1 MDRMPLVSV
10 QSISY
15 NYNSEVV
22 LENVS
27 FNVEEGDFLGIIGPN
42 GAGKTTLF
50 KCILGLLN
58 TYSGRITVLNEDIK
72 KNKKIFTK
80 IGYIPQKKSIDQ
92 KFPLTVEELVSLSL
106 TRKTSM
112 NVVYEILK
120 QVGLYNMKNKLIGQL
135 SGGQQQR
142 VLIAK
147 ALVNNPILLMLDE
160 PTNELDQKSQNDFY
174 FLLKELNEKN
184 KITIMWTSHDMNA
197 VNKYAN
203 KVSCINK
210 RMFFHGDKEE
220 FFSNEDHLKNYSESP
235 MQIHMHTHDV

>member
-1 MDRMPLVSV
+1 MPLVSV

-15 NYNSEVV
+15 SYNSESV

-27 FNVEEGDFLGIIGPN
+27 FDIEEGDFLGIIGPN

-50 KCILGLLN
+50 HCMLGLLN
-58 TYSGRITVLNEDIK
+58 SYSGRITILNQDIK
-72 KNKKIFTK
+72 KYKKIFSK

-106 TRKTSM
+106 YKSTSK
-112 NVVYEILK
+112 NLVLEILK
-120 QVGLYNMKNKLIGQL
+120 QVGLEKMKNKTIGQL

-147 ALVNNPILLMLDE
+147 ALVNNPIILMFDE
-160 PTNELDQKSQNDFY
+160 PTNELDPQSQNDFY
-174 FLLKELNEKN
+174 SLLKELNEKN
-184 KITIMWTSHDMNA
+184 KITIIWSSHDMDA

-210 RMFFHGDKEE
+210 KMFFHGDKGE
-220 FFSNEDHLKNYSESP
+220 FFSSEDHLKNYSEST
-235 MQIHMHTHDV
+235 MQIHMHSHDM

>member
-1 MDRMPLVSV
+1 MSLVSV

-22 LENVS
+22 LKNVS
-27 FNVEEGDFLGIIGPN
+27 LNVEEGDFLGIIGPN

-50 KCILGLLN
+50 QCILGLLN
-58 TYSGRITVLNEDIK
+58 TYSGRITILNEDVK

-147 ALVNNPILLMLDE
+147 ALVNNPIILMLDE
-160 PTNELDQKSQNDFY
+160 PTNELDQKSQDDFY

-184 KITIMWTSHDMNA
+184 KITIMWTSHDLNA

-210 RMFFHGDKEE
+210 KMFFHGDKEE

-235 MQIHMHTHDV
+235 MQIHMHTHDI

>member
-1 MDRMPLVSV
+1 MPLVSV
-10 QSISY
+10 ESISY
-15 NYNSEVV
+15 NYNLEVV

-50 KCILGLLN
+50 QCILGLLN
-58 TYSGRITVLNEDIK
+58 TYSGRITILNEDIK
-72 KNKKIFTK
+72 KNKNIFTK

-112 NVVYEILK
+112 NVVYDMLK

-147 ALVNNPILLMLDE
+147 ALVNNPIILMLDE

-210 RMFFHGDKEE
+210 KMFFHGDKEE
-220 FFSNEDHLKNYSESP
+220 FFSNEDHLNNYSESS
-235 MQIHMHTHDV
+235 MQAHMHTHVI

>member
-1 MDRMPLVSV
+1 MALVSV
-10 QSISY
+10 RSVSY
-15 NYNSEVV
+15 KYNSESV

-27 FNVEEGDFLGIIGPN
+27 FNVEEGEFLGIIGPN

-50 KCILGLLN
+50 HCMLGLLN
-58 TYSGRITVLNEDIK
+58 TYSGRITILNQDIK

-92 KFPLTVEELVSLSL
+92 KFPLTVQELVSLSL
-106 TRKTSM
+106 TRETPK
-112 NVVYEILK
+112 NVVFEILK
-120 QVGLYNMKNKLIGQL
+120 QVGLYNMKNKTIGQL

-147 ALVNNPILLMLDE
+147 ALVNNPTILMLDE
-160 PTNELDQKSQNDFY
+160 PTNELDQKSQHDFY

-184 KITIMWTSHDMNA
+184 KITIIWTSHDMDA

-210 RMFFHGDKEE
+210 RMFFHGDKSE
-220 FFSNEDHLKNYSESP
+220 FFSNEDHLRNYSEST
-235 MQIHMHTHDV
+235 MQIHMHEHDV

>member
-1 MDRMPLVSV
+1 MPLVSV

-15 NYNSEVV
+15 SYNSESV

-27 FNVEEGDFLGIIGPN
+27 FDIEEGDFLGIIGPN

-50 KCILGLLN
+50 HCMLGLLN
-58 TYSGRITVLNEDIK
+58 SYSGRITILNQDIK
-72 KNKKIFTK
+72 RYKKIFSK

-106 TRKTSM
+106 YKSTSK
-112 NVVYEILK
+112 NLVLEILK
-120 QVGLYNMKNKLIGQL
+120 QVGLEKMKNKTIGQL

-147 ALVNNPILLMLDE
+147 ALVNNPIILMFDE
-160 PTNELDQKSQNDFY
+160 PTNELDPQSQNNFY
-174 FLLKELNEKN
+174 SLLKELNEKN
-184 KITIMWTSHDMNA
+184 KITIIWSSHDMDA

-210 RMFFHGDKEE
+210 KMFFHGDKGE
-220 FFSNEDHLKNYSESP
+220 FFSSEDHLKNYSEST
-235 MQIHMHTHDV
+235 MQIHMHSHDM

>member
-1 MDRMPLVSV
+1 MSLVSV
-10 QSISY
+10 QSVSY
-15 NYNSEVV
+15 KYNSESV

-27 FNVEEGDFLGIIGPN
+27 FDIEEGDFLGIIGPN

-50 KCILGLLN
+50 HCMLGLLN
-58 TYSGRITVLNEDIK
+58 SYSGKITILNHNIK
-72 KNKKIFTK
+72 KYKKILKK

-106 TRKTSM
+106 PRNTSKTI
-112 NVVYEILK
+112 VLEILK
-120 QVGLYNMKNKLIGQL
+120 QVRLYTLKDRTIGQL

-147 ALVNNPILLMLDE
+147 ALVNNPIILMLDE
-160 PTNELDQKSQNDFY
+160 PTNELDPKSQSDFY
-174 FLLKELNEKN
+174 SLLKELNEKN
-184 KITIMWTSHDMNA
+184 KITIIWSSHDMDA

-210 RMFFHGDKEE
+210 RMFFHGDKGK
-220 FFSNEDHLKNYSESP
+220 FFSSEDNIKNYSEST
-235 MQIHMHTHDV
+235 MQIHMHSHDM

>member
-1 MDRMPLVSV
+1 MPLVSV
-10 QSISY
+10 ESISY

-50 KCILGLLN
+50 QCILGLLN
-58 TYSGRITVLNEDIK
+58 TYSGRITILNEDIK
-72 KNKKIFTK
+72 ENNKIFTK

-106 TRKTSM
+106 TRRTSM
-112 NVVYEILK
+112 NVVYDILK
-120 QVGLYNMKNKLIGQL
+120 QVGLYKMKNKLIGQL

-147 ALVNNPILLMLDE
+147 ALVNNPIILMLDE

-220 FFSNEDHLKNYSESP
+220 FFSNEDHLKNYSESS
-235 MQIHMHTHDV
+235 MQTHMHTHFI

>member
-1 MDRMPLVSV
+1 MPLVSV
-10 QSISY
+10 QSVSY
-15 NYNSEVV
+15 KYNSESV

-27 FNVEEGDFLGIIGPN
+27 FDIEEGDFLGIIGPN

-50 KCILGLLN
+50 HCMLGLLN
-58 TYSGRITVLNEDIK
+58 SYSGRITILNQDIK
-72 KNKKIFTK
+72 KYKKIFKK

-106 TRKTSM
+106 PRNTSK
-112 NVVYEILK
+112 NIVLEILK
-120 QVGLYNMKNKLIGQL
+120 QVRLFTMKDKIIGQL

-147 ALVNNPILLMLDE
+147 ALVNNPIILILDE
-160 PTNELDQKSQNDFY
+160 PTNELDPKSQNDFY
-174 FLLKELNEKN
+174 SLLKELNEKN
-184 KITIMWTSHDMNA
+184 KITIIWSSHDMDA

-210 RMFFHGDKEE
+210 RMFFHGDKRE
-220 FFSNEDHLKNYSESP
+220 FFSSEDHLKNYSEST
-235 MQIHMHTHDV
+235 MQIHMHSHDM

>member
-1 MDRMPLVSV
+1 MPLVSV

-50 KCILGLLN
+50 QCILGLLN
-58 TYSGRITVLNEDIK
+58 TYSGRITILNEDIK
-72 KNKKIFTK
+72 INKKIFTK

-112 NVVYEILK
+112 NIVYDILK

-147 ALVNNPILLMLDE
+147 ALVNNPIILMLDE
-160 PTNELDQKSQNDFY
+160 PTNELDQKSQDDFY
-174 FLLKELNEKN
+174 FLLKDLNEKN

-220 FFSNEDHLKNYSESP
+220 FFSNEDHLKNYSESS
-235 MQIHMHTHDV
+235 MQIHFHTHVI

>member
-1 MDRMPLVSV
+1 MALVSV
-10 QSISY
+10 QSVSY
-15 NYNSEVV
+15 KYNSESV

-27 FNVEEGDFLGIIGPN
+27 FNIEEGDFLGIIGPN

-50 KCILGLLN
+50 HCMLGLLN
-58 TYSGRITVLNEDIK
+58 TYSGRITILNQDIK

-92 KFPLTVEELVSLSL
+92 KFPLTVQELVSLSL
-106 TRKTSM
+106 TRETPK
-112 NVVYEILK
+112 NVVFEILK
-120 QVGLYNMKNKLIGQL
+120 QVGLYNMKNKTIGQL

-147 ALVNNPILLMLDE
+147 ALVNNPTILMLDE
-160 PTNELDQKSQNDFY
+160 PTNELDQKSQHDFY

-184 KITIMWTSHDMNA
+184 KITIIWTSHDMDA

-210 RMFFHGDKEE
+210 RMFFHGDKSE
-220 FFSNEDHLKNYSESP
+220 FFSNEVHLRNYSEST
-235 MQIHMHTHDV
+235 MQIHMHEHDV

>member
-1 MDRMPLVSV
+1 MPLVSV
-10 QSISY
+10 QSVSY
-15 NYNSEVV
+15 NYNSESV

-27 FNVEEGDFLGIIGPN
+27 FDVEEGDFLGIIGPN

-50 KCILGLLN
+50 HCMLGLLN
-58 TYSGRITVLNEDIK
+58 SYSGKITILNQDIK
-72 KNKKIFTK
+72 KYKKIFRK

-112 NVVYEILK
+112 NVVYDILK

-147 ALVNNPILLMLDE
+147 SLVNNPIILMLDE

-220 FFSNEDHLKNYSESP
+220 FFSNEDHLKNYSESS
-235 MQIHMHTHDV
+235 MQTHMHTHVI

>member
-1 MDRMPLVSV
+1 MPLVSV
-10 QSISY
+10 QSVSY
-15 NYNSEVV
+15 KYNSESV

-50 KCILGLLN
+50 HCMLGLLN
-58 TYSGRITVLNEDIK
+58 TYSGRITILNQDIK
-72 KNKKIFTK
+72 KNTKIFTK

-92 KFPLTVEELVSLSL
+92 KFPLTVQELVSLSL
-106 TRKTSM
+106 TRETPK
-112 NVVYEILK
+112 NVVFEILK
-120 QVGLYNMKNKLIGQL
+120 QVGLYNMKNKTIGQL

-147 ALVNNPILLMLDE
+147 ALVNNPTILMLDE
-160 PTNELDQKSQNDFY
+160 PTNELDQKSQHDFY

-184 KITIMWTSHDMNA
+184 KITIIWTSHDMDA

-210 RMFFHGDKEE
+210 RMFFHGDKSE
-220 FFSNEDHLKNYSESP
+220 FFSNEDHLRNYSEST
-235 MQIHMHTHDV
+235 MQIHMHEHDV

>member
-1 MDRMPLVSV
+1 MSLVSV

-50 KCILGLLN
+50 QCILGLLN
-58 TYSGRITVLNEDIK
+58 TYSGRITVLNEDVK

-147 ALVNNPILLMLDE
+147 ALVNNPIILMLDE
-160 PTNELDQKSQNDFY
+160 PTNELDQKSQDDFY

-184 KITIMWTSHDMNA
+184 KITIIWTSNDMNA

-210 RMFFHGDKEE
+210 KMFFHGDKEE

-235 MQIHMHTHDV
+235 MQIHMHTHNI

>member
-1 MDRMPLVSV
+1 MPLVSV
-10 QSISY
+10 ESISY

-50 KCILGLLN
+50 QCILGLLN
-58 TYSGRITVLNEDIK
+58 TYSGRITILNEDIK
-72 KNKKIFTK
+72 KNNKIFTK

-106 TRKTSM
+106 TRKTPM
-112 NVVYEILK
+112 NVAYDIMK

-147 ALVNNPILLMLDE
+147 ALVNNPIILMLDE

-220 FFSNEDHLKNYSESP
+220 FFSNEDHLKNYSESS
-235 MQIHMHTHDV
+235 MQTHMHTHFI

>member
-1 MDRMPLVSV
+1 MALVSV
-10 QSISY
+10 QSVSY
-15 NYNSEVV
+15 FYNSEIV

-50 KCILGLLN
+50 QCILGLLN
-58 TYSGRITVLNEDIK
+58 SYSGKITILNKDIK
-72 KNKKIFTK
+72 KEKKIFAK
-80 IGYIPQKKSIDQ
+80 IGYIPQKKSIDP
-92 KFPLTVEELVSLSL
+92 KFPLTVQELVALTL

-112 NVVYEILK
+112 TIVDDTLR
-120 QVGLYNMKNKLIGQL
+120 QVGLYNIKNKLIGQL

-147 ALVNNPILLMLDE
+147 ALVNNPLILMLDE

-174 FLLKELNEKN
+174 SLLQELNKKN
-184 KITIMWTSHDMNA
+184 NITIIWTSHDMNA

-210 RMFFHGDKEE
+210 KMFFHGKKEE
-220 FFSNEDHLKNYSESP
+220 FFSNAEHLKQYSESS
-235 MQIHMHTHDV
+235 MHIHMNTHIK

>member
-1 MDRMPLVSV
+1 MALVSV
-10 QSISY
+10 RSVSY
-15 NYNSEVV
+15 KYNSESV

-50 KCILGLLN
+50 HCMLGLLN
-58 TYSGRITVLNEDIK
+58 TYSGRITILNQDIK

-92 KFPLTVEELVSLSL
+92 KFPLTVQELVSLSL
-106 TRKTSM
+106 TRETPK
-112 NVVYEILK
+112 NVVFEILK
-120 QVGLYNMKNKLIGQL
+120 QVGLYNMKNKTIGQL

-147 ALVNNPILLMLDE
+147 ALVNNPTILMLDE
-160 PTNELDQKSQNDFY
+160 PTNELDQKSQHDFY

-184 KITIMWTSHDMNA
+184 KITIIWTSHDMDA

-210 RMFFHGDKEE
+210 RMFFHGDKSE
-220 FFSNEDHLKNYSESP
+220 FFSTEDHLRNYSEST
-235 MQIHMHTHDV
+235 MQIHMHEHDV

>member
-1 MDRMPLVSV
+1 MPLVSV
-10 QSISY
+10 QSVSY
-15 NYNSEVV
+15 YYNSESV

-27 FNVEEGDFLGIIGPN
+27 FDIEEGDFLGIIGPN

-50 KCILGLLN
+50 HCMLGLLN
-58 TYSGRITVLNEDIK
+58 SYSGRITILNQDIK
-72 KNKKIFTK
+72 KNKKIFKT

-92 KFPLTVEELVSLSL
+92 KFPLTVQELVSLSL
-106 TRKTSM
+106 TRKTSK
-112 NVVYEILK
+112 NIVFEILK
-120 QVGLYNMKNKLIGQL
+120 QVGLYKMKNKTIGQL

-147 ALVNNPILLMLDE
+147 ALVNNPIILMLDE

-184 KITIMWTSHDMNA
+184 KITIIWTSHDMDA

-210 RMFFHGDKEE
+210 RMFFHGDKGE
-220 FFSNEDHLKNYSESP
+220 FFSSEDHIKNYSEST
-235 MQIHMHTHDV
+235 MQIHMHSHDM

>member
-1 MDRMPLVSV
+1 MPLVSV
-10 QSISY
+10 QSVSY
-15 NYNSEVV
+15 KYNSESV

-27 FNVEEGDFLGIIGPN
+27 FDIEEGDFLGMIGPN

-50 KCILGLLN
+50 HCMLGLLN
-58 TYSGRITVLNEDIK
+58 SYSGRISILNQDIK
-72 KNKKIFTK
+72 KHKKIFKK

-106 TRKTSM
+106 PRNTSK
-112 NVVYEILK
+112 NIVLEILQ
-120 QVGLYNMKNKLIGQL
+120 QVRLFTMKDKIIGQL

-147 ALVNNPILLMLDE
+147 ALVNNPIILILDE
-160 PTNELDQKSQNDFY
+160 PTNELDPKSQNDFY
-174 FLLKELNEKN
+174 SLLKELNEKN
-184 KITIMWTSHDMNA
+184 KITIIWSSHDMDA

-210 RMFFHGDKEE
+210 RMFFHGDKGE
-220 FFSNEDHLKNYSESP
+220 FFSSEDNIKNYSEST
-235 MQIHMHTHDV
+235 MQIHMHSHDL

>member
-1 MDRMPLVSV
+1 MSLVSV

-22 LENVS
+22 LKNVS
-27 FNVEEGDFLGIIGPN
+27 LNVEEGDFLGIIGPN

-50 KCILGLLN
+50 QCILGLLN
-58 TYSGRITVLNEDIK
+58 TYSGRITVLNEDVK

-112 NVVYEILK
+112 NLVYEILK
-120 QVGLYNMKNKLIGQL
+120 QVGLYNMKNKLIGHL

-147 ALVNNPILLMLDE
+147 ALVNNPIILMLDE
-160 PTNELDQKSQNDFY
+160 PTNELDQKSQDDFY

-184 KITIMWTSHDMNA
+184 KITIMWTSHDLNA

-210 RMFFHGDKEE
+210 KMFFHGDKEE

-235 MQIHMHTHDV
+235 MQIHMHTHDI

>member
-1 MDRMPLVSV
+1 MPLVSV
-10 QSISY
+10 QSVSY
-15 NYNSEVV
+15 KYNSESV

-27 FNVEEGDFLGIIGPN
+27 FDIEEGDFLGMIGPN

-50 KCILGLLN
+50 HCMLGLLN
-58 TYSGRITVLNEDIK
+58 SYSGRITILNQDIK
-72 KNKKIFTK
+72 KYKKIFKK

-106 TRKTSM
+106 PRNTSK
-112 NVVYEILK
+112 NIVFEILK
-120 QVGLYNMKNKLIGQL
+120 QVRLFTLKDKIIGQL

-147 ALVNNPILLMLDE
+147 ALVNNPIILILDE
-160 PTNELDQKSQNDFY
+160 PTNELDPKSQNDFY
-174 FLLKELNEKN
+174 SLLKELNEKN
-184 KITIMWTSHDMNA
+184 KITIIWSSHDMDA

-210 RMFFHGDKEE
+210 RMFFHGDKGE
-220 FFSNEDHLKNYSESP
+220 FFSSEDNIKNYSEST
-235 MQIHMHTHDV
+235 MQIHMHSHDL

>member
-1 MDRMPLVSV
+1 M
-10 QSISY
+10 
-15 NYNSEVV
+15 
-22 LENVS
+22 
-27 FNVEEGDFLGIIGPN
+27 
-42 GAGKTTLF
+42 
-50 KCILGLLN
+50 
-58 TYSGRITVLNEDIK
+58 
-72 KNKKIFTK
+72 
-80 IGYIPQKKSIDQ
+80 
-92 KFPLTVEELVSLSL
+92 EELVSLSL

-147 ALVNNPILLMLDE
+147 ALVNNPIILMLDE
-160 PTNELDQKSQNDFY
+160 PTNELDQKSQDDFY

-184 KITIMWTSHDMNA
+184 KITIMWTSHDLNA

-210 RMFFHGDKEE
+210 KMFFHGDKEE

-235 MQIHMHTHDV
+235 MQIHMHTHDI

>member
-1 MDRMPLVSV
+1 MPLVSV

-15 NYNSEVV
+15 SYNSESV

-27 FNVEEGDFLGIIGPN
+27 FDIEEGDFLGIIGPN

-50 KCILGLLN
+50 HCMLGLLN
-58 TYSGRITVLNEDIK
+58 SYSGRITILNQDIK
-72 KNKKIFTK
+72 RYKKIFSK

-106 TRKTSM
+106 YRSTSK
-112 NVVYEILK
+112 NLVLEILK
-120 QVGLYNMKNKLIGQL
+120 QVGLEKMKNKTIGQL

-147 ALVNNPILLMLDE
+147 ALVNNPIILMFDE
-160 PTNELDQKSQNDFY
+160 PTNELDTQSQNDFY
-174 FLLKELNEKN
+174 SLLKELNEKN
-184 KITIMWTSHDMNA
+184 KITIIWSSHDMDA

-210 RMFFHGDKEE
+210 KMFFHGDKGE
-220 FFSNEDHLKNYSESP
+220 FFSSEDHLKNYSEST
-235 MQIHMHTHDV
+235 MQIHMHSHDM

>member
-1 MDRMPLVSV
+1 MPLVSV

-50 KCILGLLN
+50 QCILGLLN
-58 TYSGRITVLNEDIK
+58 TYSGRITVLNEDVK

-112 NVVYEILK
+112 NLVYEILK

-147 ALVNNPILLMLDE
+147 ALVNNPIILMLDE
-160 PTNELDQKSQNDFY
+160 PTNELDQKSQDDFY

-184 KITIMWTSHDMNA
+184 KITIMWTSHDLNA

-210 RMFFHGDKEE
+210 KMFFHGDKEE

-235 MQIHMHTHDV
+235 MQIHMHTHDI

>member
-1 MDRMPLVSV
+1 MALVSV
-10 QSISY
+10 QSVSY
-15 NYNSEVV
+15 KYNSESV

-50 KCILGLLN
+50 HCMLGLLN
-58 TYSGRITVLNEDIK
+58 TYSGRITILNQDIK

-92 KFPLTVEELVSLSL
+92 KFPLTVQELVSLSL
-106 TRKTSM
+106 TRETPK
-112 NVVYEILK
+112 NVVFEILK
-120 QVGLYNMKNKLIGQL
+120 QVGLYNMKNKTIGQL

-147 ALVNNPILLMLDE
+147 ALVNNPIILMLDE
-160 PTNELDQKSQNDFY
+160 PTNELDQKSQHDFY

-184 KITIMWTSHDMNA
+184 KITIIWTSHDMDA

-210 RMFFHGDKEE
+210 RMFFHGDKSE
-220 FFSNEDHLKNYSESP
+220 FFSNEDHLRNYSEST
-235 MQIHMHTHDV
+235 MQIHMHEHDV

>member
-1 MDRMPLVSV
+1 MSLVSV

-22 LENVS
+22 LKNVS
-27 FNVEEGDFLGIIGPN
+27 LNVEEGDFLGIIGPN

-50 KCILGLLN
+50 QCILGLLN
-58 TYSGRITVLNEDIK
+58 TYSGRITILNEDVK

-80 IGYIPQKKSIDQ
+80 IGYIPQKKSIDE

-112 NVVYEILK
+112 NLVYEILK

-147 ALVNNPILLMLDE
+147 ALVDKPIILMLDE
-160 PTNELDQKSQNDFY
+160 PTNELDQKSQDDFY

-184 KITIMWTSHDMNA
+184 KITIMWTSHDLNA

-210 RMFFHGDKEE
+210 KMFFHGDKEE

-235 MQIHMHTHDV
+235 MQIHMHTHDI

>member
-1 MDRMPLVSV
+1 MALVSV
-10 QSISY
+10 RSVSY
-15 NYNSEVV
+15 KYNSESV

-50 KCILGLLN
+50 HCMLGLLN
-58 TYSGRITVLNEDIK
+58 SYSGRITILNQDIK

-92 KFPLTVEELVSLSL
+92 KFPLTVQELVSLSL
-106 TRKTSM
+106 TRETPK
-112 NVVYEILK
+112 NVVFEILK
-120 QVGLYNMKNKLIGQL
+120 QVGLYNMKNKTIGQL

-147 ALVNNPILLMLDE
+147 ALVNNPTILMLDE
-160 PTNELDQKSQNDFY
+160 PTNELDQKSQHDFY

-184 KITIMWTSHDMNA
+184 KITIIWTSHDMDA

-210 RMFFHGDKEE
+210 RMFFHGDKSE
-220 FFSNEDHLKNYSESP
+220 FFSNEDHLRNYSEST
-235 MQIHMHTHDV
+235 MQIHMHEHDV